1 MFFNRSMVPG
11 WFKIKLDHAV
21 SCYCTSTPE
30 KRPNR
35 RKSFT
40 FYGQERPKRPKRPT
54 LPAAKVERPERQKEV
69 ENFLTLCK

>member
-1 MFFNRSMVPG
+1 MVPERSLTVRPHQ
-11 WFKIKLDHAV
+11 KRI
-21 SCYCTSTPE
+21 E
-30 KRPNR
+30 RPNH

-40 FYGQERPKRPKRPT
+40 FYGQERPKRPT